1 MSVRRIG
8 NRWQV
13 RVRLGSGRRV
23 EPTLPPGATRADARA
38 LEAQIRRASID
49 AAAGKPRQYLID
61 EALDRWVETAAKA
74 LRSWRLDLQ
83 YRVDI
88 LRQYTAGKPL
98 EALPDVADAIK
109 KAGRDS
115 GLKPP
120 SINRYVALLRRV
132 GNLAERW
139 GWTDLPL
146 GRRVVLLP
154 ENSHRHVYLTPAEVE
169 ALAVAADPLTGDMIR
184 FAALTGLRQ
193 GELLALRPEQLRDG
207 LLLLD
212 TATKSGR
219 PRAIPLPA
227 QADAIGRRRLP
238 WGMDKSRLR
247 DAWVKARA
255 AAKRPDVRWH
265 DLRHTYASWLVQDGQ
280 ALTAVRDLLGHSSTA
295 VTNRYA
301 HLAPAHLRGA
311 VASLPQLGGERVGK
325 KKRRQGVAGRSA
337 NS

>member
-1 MSVRRIG
+1 MSVRKIG

-13 RVRLGSGRRV
+13 RVRLGGGQRV
-23 EPTLPPGATRADARA
+23 EPTLPPGASHADARA
-38 LEAQIRRASID
+38 LEAQIRSAAID
-49 AAAGKPRQYLID
+49 AAVGRPRQYLID
-61 EALDRWVETAAKA
+61 EALDRWVETAAKS
-74 LRSWRLDLQ
+74 LKSWKLDLQ
-83 YRVDI
+83 YRVDV
-88 LRQYTAGKPL
+88 LRQYTPGKPL
-98 EALPDVADAIK
+98 EALPDVADAVK
-109 KAGRDS
+109 KAGHAS

-146 GRRVVLLP
+146 GRRVLMLP
-154 ENSHRHVYLTPAEVE
+154 ENSHRHVYLTPADVE
-169 ALAVAADPLTGDMIR
+169 AIAAKADPRTGDMIR

-193 GELLALRPEQLRDG
+193 GELLALRPGQLRDG
-207 LLLLD
+207 LLVLD
-212 TATKSGR
+212 AGTKSGR
-219 PRAIPLPA
+219 PRAIPLPE
-227 QADAIGRRRLP
+227 QAEEIGRRRLP
-238 WGMDKSRLR
+238 WGMDKSSLR

-255 AAKRPDVRWH
+255 AAGREDVRWH

-311 VASLPQLGGERVGK
+311 VDSLPRLGERVGK
-325 KKRRQGVAGRSA
+325 KKRRQRVAGKSA
-337 NS
+337 SS